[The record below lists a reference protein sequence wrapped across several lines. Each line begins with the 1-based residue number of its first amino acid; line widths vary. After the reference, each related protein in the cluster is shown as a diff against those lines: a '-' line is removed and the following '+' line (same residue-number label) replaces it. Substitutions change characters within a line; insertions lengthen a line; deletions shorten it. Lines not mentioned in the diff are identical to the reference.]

1 MSEKIKLTIEGTK
14 FHLTREEAAFIN
26 QHLRTALAQPDLALS
41 FSQRRSGGSGE
52 IKLSRQVAS
61 APASETDC

>member
-26 QHLRTALAQPDLALS
+26 QHLRTVLAQPDLALS
-41 FSQRRSGGSGE
+41 FSQRRTGGSGD
-52 IKLSRQVAS
+52 ITLSRQVARS
-61 APASETDC
+61 PALQTDC